1 MFVLFNMWNANH
13 AGLASDVE
21 AIGNEWLELV
31 MRSFRT
37 FKDGLYTLE
46 EVRDHTRRKLHRD
59 FPTVFVYGCETS
71 AEAVML
77 KMMTSPTVF
86 ASIAVCCDN
95 GHSAPLSMQHCC
107 VIEPTTTGRKQWT
120 TLQQYIDITSAMPL
134 TAEDS
139 VCQRCTSAAYKKYI
153 YEIAPPI
160 LAALV
165 TFSRALVDKQIQL
178 TVKSNIVHYNLAG
191 VVYYGDA
198 RYTARF
204 VDTDGRVWYN
214 DGLTLGRRA
223 QLEEFIHDA
232 DMMKDRAGKSRDI
245 LIYRR
250 T

>member
-21 AIGNEWLELV
+21 AIGNEWLQLV

-37 FKDGLYTLE
+37 FKVGLYMLE

-59 FPTVFVYGCETS
+59 LLTVFVYGHETG

-107 VIEPTTTGRKQWT
+107 VIEPTTTGQKQWT
-120 TLQQYIDITSAMPL
+120 TLQQYIDITSTMPL

-139 VCQRCTSAAYKKYI
+139 VCQRCTSAAYKKYT
-153 YEIAPPI
+153 YEIVPPI

-165 TFSRALVDKQIQL
+165 TFSRALVNKQIQL
-178 TVKSNIVHYNLAG
+178 TIKSNIIHYNLAG
-191 VVYYGDA
+191 VVYYRDA

-204 VDTDGRVWYN
+204 VDTDGHVWYN
-214 DGLTLGRRA
+214 NGLTLGRRA
-223 QLEEFIHDA
+223 QLEGFIYDM
-232 DMMKDRAGKSRDI
+232 DMMKDRSGKSRNI